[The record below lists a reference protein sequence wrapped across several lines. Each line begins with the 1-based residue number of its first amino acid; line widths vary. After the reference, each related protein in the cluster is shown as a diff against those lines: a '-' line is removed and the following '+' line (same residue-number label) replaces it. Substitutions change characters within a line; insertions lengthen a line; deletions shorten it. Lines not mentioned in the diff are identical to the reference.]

1 MLSRTLGKR
10 YEIVEL
16 IGRGGMAYVYKAR
29 DLKLNRYVAV
39 KVLRE
44 EYTEN
49 EQFIKKFDRESQAV
63 ACLSH
68 PNIVGVYDVGVQDNI
83 YYIIMEY
90 VDGITLKQY
99 LMRKGRLDY
108 VEATRFVMDISN
120 ALRCAHE
127 NKIIHRDI
135 KPHNILLT
143 RDLVP
148 KVADFGIAR
157 AITSSTVT
165 MTNQTMGSVHY
176 ISPEQARGGFVD
188 ERSDLYSLGILYYE
202 LLTGKLPFD
211 EENTVT
217 IAIKHIQEQIV
228 PPREIEPKIPES
240 VNRIVLKLTQKKPDD
255 RYQNTDELMED
266 LETILESANVGT
278 GDGKML
284 MNSGND
290 THIIREGL
298 FQVENTGSHDP
309 VDSEEED
316 DDDDYYYE
324 TPKETA
330 SRKKKRRIA
339 LFSVL
344 AVVALMALGTVAY
357 TFFSGKSVSVPD
369 IKGKSVA
376 EATTALQKVGLNL
389 EVEKEVNSTEVA
401 SGLIITQN
409 PESGTELKSGKTV
422 KVTVSRGVKT
432 GTVPNVI
439 GMSEAEA
446 VKAIEAANFVVGEI
460 KREYNNNY
468 NSDIVFQMSPTANTT
483 ANEGTKVTI
492 YVSKGEDVVS
502 VTSVIGQTES
512 DAKNAITNAGL
523 TVGNVTY
530 ETNKDYAEGIVIKQT
545 PTDGTQVARNSSV
558 NLVVS
563 SGKITTQKL
572 SISLSDYISTT
583 PAKSVKVKV
592 VLYANDKSEKT
603 VYEGSNMSNDT
614 FSVNVE
620 GVGREIYE
628 VFVDGTSVG
637 TDYIDF

>member
-108 VEATRFVMDISN
+108 TEATRFVMDISN

-176 ISPEQARGGFVD
+176 ISPEQAKGGFVD

-217 IAIKHIQEQIV
+217 IAIKHIQEEIV
-228 PPREIEPKIPES
+228 PPKLLEPKIPER
-240 VNRIVLKLTQKKPDD
+240 VNQIVVKLTQKKPDE

-266 LETILESANVGT
+266 LESVLENMSFGA
-278 GDGKML
+278 GDGNHL
-284 MNSGND
+284 GND

-298 FQVENTGSHDP
+298 FHVENTGSHATVQP
-309 VDSEEED
+309 EE

-330 SRKKKRRIA
+330 ARKKKRKIILISVFAAVAIIA
-339 LFSVL
+339 MGV
-344 AVVALMALGTVAY
+344 MAFA
-357 TFFSGKSVSVPD
+357 FFSGKTVEVPD
-369 IKGKSVA
+369 IKGKTTD
-376 EATTALQKVGLNL
+376 EAKTALEKLDLVL
-389 EVEKEVNSTEVA
+389 EVEKEVYNADVEA
-401 SGLIITQN
+401 GLIITQN
-409 PESGTELKSGKTV
+409 PESGKELQSGKTV
-422 KVTVSRGVKT
+422 KVTVSKGVKT
-432 GTVPNVI
+432 GTIPSVI
-439 GMSEAEA
+439 GLSETEA

-460 KREYNNNY
+460 KREYNSNY
-468 NSDIVFQMSPTANTT
+468 NAEIVFQMNPNGNTT

-492 YVSKGEDVVS
+492 YVSKGEDLVTVPSVV
-502 VTSVIGQTES
+502 GQTEA
-512 DAKNAITNAGL
+512 DAKSTITNAGL
-523 TVGNVTY
+523 TVGTITH
-530 ETNKDYAEGIVIKQT
+530 ETSTDYAKGMVMKQS
-545 PTDGTQVARNSSV
+545 PTDGNQVSKGSEIAI
-558 NLVVS
+558 VVS
-563 SGKITTQKL
+563 SGKVSTQKL
-572 SISLSDYISTT
+572 TIDLSEYIQTT

-592 VLYANDKSEKT
+592 VLTAADKTET
-603 VYEGSNMSNDT
+603 VIYEGTNMSDDV

-620 GVGREIYE
+620 GIGRETYE
-628 VFVDGTSVG
+628 VFIDGSSVG
-637 TDYIDF
+637 TGYIDF

>member
-228 PPREIEPKIPES
+228 PPRELEPKIPES

>member
-1 MLSRTLGKR
+1 MGKR

-108 VEATRFVMDISN
+108 TEATRFVMDISN

-176 ISPEQARGGFVD
+176 ISPEQAKGGFVD

-217 IAIKHIQEQIV
+217 IAIKHIQEEIV
-228 PPREIEPKIPES
+228 PPKMLEPKIPER
-240 VNRIVLKLTQKKPDD
+240 VNQIVIKLTQKKPDE

-266 LETILESANVGT
+266 LEAVLE
-278 GDGKML
+278 
-284 MNSGND
+284 NSSFGAGEGNHLGND
-290 THIIREGL
+290 THIMREGL
-298 FQVENTGSHDP
+298 FHVENTGSHATVHP
-309 VDSEEED
+309 EEDED
-316 DDDDYYYE
+316 DDEYYYE

-330 SRKKKRRIA
+330 ARKKKRKIILIA
-339 LFSVL
+339 VFAAV
-344 AVVALMALGTVAY
+344 AVVAMGIMAYA
-357 TFFSGKSVSVPD
+357 FFSGKTVEVPD
-369 IKGKSVA
+369 IKGKTTA
-376 EATTALQKVGLNL
+376 EAKTTLEKLDLVL
-389 EVEKEVNSTEVA
+389 EVEKEVYNADVA
-401 SGLIITQN
+401 AGLIITQN
-409 PESGTELKSGKTV
+409 PESGKELQSGKTV
-422 KVTVSRGVKT
+422 KVTVSKGVKT
-432 GTVPNVI
+432 GTIPSVI
-439 GMSEAEA
+439 GMSEADA

-460 KREYNNNY
+460 KREYNSNY
-468 NSDIVFQMSPTANTT
+468 NADIVFQMNPNGATT

-492 YVSKGEDVVS
+492 YVSKGEDLITVPSVV
-502 VTSVIGQTES
+502 GQTET
-512 DAKNAITNAGL
+512 DAKSTIKNAGL
-523 TVGNVTY
+523 TVGTVTN
-530 ETNKDYAEGIVIKQT
+530 EASTDYAKGMVIRQS
-545 PTDGTQVARNSSV
+545 PTDGNQVAKGSDV
-558 NLVVS
+558 AIVVS
-563 SGKITTQKL
+563 SGKISTQKL
-572 SISLSDYISTT
+572 TIDLSEYIQTT

-592 VLYANDKSEKT
+592 VLSATDKSDK
-603 VYEGSNMSNDT
+603 VIYEGTNMSDDV

-620 GVGREIYE
+620 GYGRETYE
-628 VFVDGTSVG
+628 VFIDGTSVG
-637 TDYIDF
+637 TGYIDF

>member
-108 VEATRFVMDISN
+108 TEATRFVMDISN

-176 ISPEQARGGFVD
+176 ISPEQAKGGFVD

-217 IAIKHIQEQIV
+217 IAIKHIQEEIV
-228 PPREIEPKIPES
+228 PPKMLEPKIPER
-240 VNRIVLKLTQKKPDD
+240 VNQIVVKLTQKKPDE

-266 LETILESANVGT
+266 LEAVLENLSFGA
-278 GDGKML
+278 GDGSHL
-284 MNSGND
+284 GND

-298 FQVENTGSHDP
+298 FHVENTGSHATVQPD
-309 VDSEEED
+309 EEED
-316 DDDDYYYE
+316 DDEYYYE

-330 SRKKKRRIA
+330 ARKKKRKIILIA
-339 LFSVL
+339 VFAAV
-344 AVVALMALGTVAY
+344 AVVAMGIMAYA
-357 TFFSGKSVSVPD
+357 FFSAKTVEVPD
-369 IKGKSVA
+369 IKGKTTA
-376 EATTALQKVGLNL
+376 EAKTTLEKLNL
-389 EVEKEVNSTEVA
+389 VLEIEKEVYNADVEA
-401 SGLIITQN
+401 GLIITQN
-409 PESGTELKSGKTV
+409 PENGKELQSGKTV
-422 KVTVSRGVKT
+422 KVTVSKGVKT
-432 GTVPNVI
+432 GTIPSVI
-439 GMSEAEA
+439 GMSETEA

-468 NSDIVFQMSPTANTT
+468 NSDIVFQMNPNGNTT

-492 YVSKGEDVVS
+492 YVSKGEDMVTVPSVV
-502 VTSVIGQTES
+502 GQTEA
-512 DAKNAITNAGL
+512 DAKSTITNAGL
-523 TVGNVTY
+523 TVGTITN
-530 ETNKDYAEGIVIKQT
+530 ETSTDYAKGMVMRQS
-545 PTDGTQVARNSSV
+545 PTDGNQVAKGSDV
-558 NLVVS
+558 AIVVS

-572 SISLSDYISTT
+572 TIDLSEYIQTT

-592 VLYANDKSEKT
+592 VLSATDKSDK
-603 VYEGSNMSNDT
+603 VIYEGTNMSDDV

-620 GVGREIYE
+620 GYGRETYE
-628 VFVDGTSVG
+628 VFIDGSSVG
-637 TDYIDF
+637 TGYIDF

>member
-1 MLSRTLGKR
+1 MLSITLGKR

-83 YYIIMEY
+83 YFIIMEY

-108 VEATRFVMDISN
+108 TEATRFVMDISN

-176 ISPEQARGGFVD
+176 ISPEQAKGGFVD

-217 IAIKHIQEQIV
+217 IAIKHIQEEIV
-228 PPREIEPKIPES
+228 PPKVLEPKIPER
-240 VNRIVLKLTQKKPDD
+240 VNQIVVKLTQKKPDE

-266 LETILESANVGT
+266 LEAVLENSSFGA
-278 GDGKML
+278 GDGNHL
-284 MNSGND
+284 GND
-290 THIIREGL
+290 THIMREGL
-298 FQVENTGSHDP
+298 FHVENTGSHAT
-309 VDSEEED
+309 VHTEEEED
-316 DDDDYYYE
+316 DDEYYYE

-330 SRKKKRRIA
+330 ARKKKRKIILIA
-339 LFSVL
+339 VFAAV
-344 AVVALMALGTVAY
+344 AVVAMGIMAYA
-357 TFFSGKSVSVPD
+357 FFSGKTVEVPD
-369 IKGKSVA
+369 IKGKTSA
-376 EATTALQKVGLNL
+376 EAKTTL
-389 EVEKEVNSTEVA
+389 EKMDLVMEIEKEVYNADVA
-401 SGLIITQN
+401 AGLIITQN
-409 PESGTELKSGKTV
+409 PESGKELQSGKTV
-422 KVTVSRGVKT
+422 KVTVSKGVKT
-432 GTVPNVI
+432 GTIPSVI
-439 GMSEAEA
+439 GMSETDA
-446 VKAIEAANFVVGEI
+446 VKAIETANFVVGEI
-460 KREYNNNY
+460 KREYNSNY
-468 NSDIVFQMSPTANTT
+468 NADIVFQMNPNGATT

-492 YVSKGEDVVS
+492 YVSKGEDLITVPSVV
-502 VTSVIGQTES
+502 GQTET
-512 DAKNAITNAGL
+512 DAKNTIKNAGL
-523 TVGNVTY
+523 TVGTITS
-530 ETNKDYAEGIVIKQT
+530 EASTDYAKGMVMRQS
-545 PTDGTQVARNSSV
+545 PTDGNQVAKGSEV
-558 NLVVS
+558 AIVVS
-563 SGKITTQKL
+563 NGKISTQKL
-572 SISLSDYISTT
+572 TIDLSEYIQTT

-592 VLYANDKSEKT
+592 VLSATDKSDK
-603 VYEGSNMSNDT
+603 VIYEGTNMSDDV

-620 GVGREIYE
+620 GNSRETYE
-628 VFVDGTSVG
+628 VFIDGSSVG
-637 TDYIDF
+637 TGNIDF